1 MSSLWTC
8 FDGWLDLEFVI
19 FYIFCIV
26 LPAIM
31 ALDSRFLT
39 PQPVDIVGFVLC
51 GHVLEKG
58 RTKWD
63 LFISL
68 IPKNCSAKKSPE
80 PKMKKDLEL
89 RRPRHRRHTQG
100 AVEPVQTSLFIFLFR
115 LIKFCKRNFF
125 WFLIRLT
132 LSLTTILHLS
142 PRHRPVSV
150 SV

>member
-1 MSSLWTC
+1 MLTLNLFWRLAGFGVCNFLHFLYCPSCHHGIGQSISDPSACWHCWFCALWTC
-8 FDGWLDLEFVI
+8 LGNRADEVRPFHKLNPKE
-19 FYIFCIV
+19 
-26 LPAIM
+26 
-31 ALDSRFLT
+31 
-39 PQPVDIVGFVLC
+39 
-51 GHVLEKG
+51 
-58 RTKWD
+58 
-63 LFISL
+63 LFS
-68 IPKNCSAKKSPE
+68 KKSPE

-100 AVEPVQTSLFIFLFR
+100 VVEPVQTSLFIFLFR